1 MYFYSVSSSIVDASS
16 TQFCCTGPDEQIQK
30 EDPCPRGGLQ
40 PENGWHTTT
49 AAPDFPRWQNRKLKP
64 SAEAGREIP
73 EQRGNGE
80 KKKKVEKGDP
90 SPLQPSLEICS
101 FESAT

>member
-1 MYFYSVSSSIVDASS
+1 MNKSRRKIPVPAEVYS
-16 TQFCCTGPDEQIQK
+16 QN
-30 EDPCPRGGLQ
+30 
-40 PENGWHTTT
+40 NGWHTTT

-101 FESAT
+101 FESVT